1 MNAVLNSVSALNVDP
16 IESTDLTI
24 PYDAMHRAF
33 EAQRAAFAADMAPS
47 YAVRLDRLDRLFVMT
62 ERIASALESAAS
74 DDFGHRPMQ
83 VTRLADV
90 MMVLSAI
97 KHARRHL
104 KSWMKARRA
113 PTAMAF
119 WPGANR
125 IVPQPLGVV
134 GVVSPWNYP
143 YQLAMGP
150 AIAALAAGNR
160 VMIKPSEL
168 TPRTSELMRQ
178 AVAET
183 FAPDE
188 MTVITGDADI
198 GSAFVAMP
206 FDHLL
211 FTGSTA
217 VGRHVALAA
226 AANLTPV
233 TLELGGKSPALLSP
247 NVDMTHV
254 AARLV
259 MGKLF
264 NAGQTCIAPDYVAVH
279 RPAIDAFVG
288 AMRLA
293 VPLQYPTIAGN
304 ADYTGI
310 VSERH
315 FTRLQALV
323 DDALL
328 RGARVVPLHPEG
340 LVAHADTR
348 TFPPMLILGATED
361 MRVMQEEI
369 FGPLLPVLAYD
380 VLDDAIGYVNRHE
393 RPLALYWFGADK
405 ADRDKV
411 LRHTISGGVT
421 VNDCMWHFGQED
433 LPFGGVGASGM
444 GAYHGEYGFRT
455 FSMNKPV
462 FFQSPLSGTRLL
474 FPPYGKTFERMT
486 RLLKLIT

>member
-1 MNAVLNSVSALNVDP
+1 MAS
-16 IESTDLTI
+16 IEGAS
-24 PYDAMHRAF
+24 PKDAMRRVF
-33 EAQRAAFAADMAPS
+33 DVQRAAFAADMAPS
-47 YAVRLDRLDRLFVMT
+47 HAVRLDRLDRLFAMT

-74 DDFGHRPMQ
+74 ADFGHRPVQ
-83 VTRLADV
+83 VTRLSDV

-104 KSWMKARRA
+104 KSWMKVRRA
-113 PTAMAF
+113 PTALAF
-119 WPGANR
+119 WPGSNR
-125 IVPQPLGVV
+125 IVAQPLGVV

-188 MTVITGDADI
+188 IAVVTGDADI
-198 GSAFVAMP
+198 GTAFVALP

-217 VGRHVALAA
+217 VGRRVALAA

-247 NVDMTHV
+247 DVNMKHA

-279 RPAIDAFVG
+279 RPAIDAFAQ

-293 VPLQYPTIAGN
+293 VSRQYPTIAGN

-315 FTRLQALV
+315 FARLQALV
-323 DDALL
+323 EDARV
-328 RGARVVPLHPEG
+328 RGARVIPLHPEG
-340 LVAHADTR
+340 LAAQADTC
-348 TFPPMLILGATED
+348 TFPPMLILDATDD

-380 VLDDAIGYVNRHE
+380 ALDDAIAYINRHE

-411 LRHTISGGVT
+411 LARTISGGVT

-474 FPPYGKTFERMT
+474 FPPYGRTFERMT
-486 RLLKLIT
+486 RLLKIIT

>member
-1 MNAVLNSVSALNVDP
+1 MNAVSNSVSALNVDP
-16 IESTDLTI
+16 IESTDLTG

-33 EAQRAAFAADMAPS
+33 KAQRAAFAADMAPS
-47 YAVRLDRLDRLFVMT
+47 YAVRLDRLDRLFAMT

-74 DDFGHRPMQ
+74 DDFGHRPVQ

-97 KHARRHL
+97 KHARRRL
-104 KSWMKARRA
+104 KFWMKARRV

-188 MTVITGDADI
+188 MTVVTGDADI

-217 VGRHVALAA
+217 VGRHVMRAA
-226 AANLTPV
+226 ADNLTPV
-233 TLELGGKSPALLSP
+233 TLELGGKSPALVG
-247 NVDMTHV
+247 VDANLEH
-254 AARLV
+254 AAERIIL
-259 MGKLF
+259 GKTF
-264 NAGQTCIAPDYVAVH
+264 NAGQTCVAPDYALVH
-279 RPAIDAFVG
+279 ESAIDAFIDAAKQSV
-288 AMRLA
+288 ARLYPGL
-293 VPLQYPTIAGN
+293 PLNDDYSSIIN
-304 ADYTGI
+304 AQHF
-310 VSERH
+310 ER
-315 FTRLQALV
+315 LMSYVQ
-323 DDALL
+323 DAAT
-328 RGARVVPLHPEG
+328 RGARIVALSDGAADRATRKLPPLA
-340 LVAHADTR
+340 LVGVTDA
-348 TFPPMLILGATED
+348 
-361 MRVMQEEI
+361 MRVMQDEI
-369 FGPLLPVLAYD
+369 FGPLLPVVPYRT
-380 VLDDAIGYVNRHE
+380 LDDAIAYVQKRP
-393 RPLALYWFGADK
+393 RPLALYCFGRNRADI
-405 ADRDKV
+405 DRV
-411 LRHTISGGVT
+411 LRQTHSGGAT
-421 VNDCMWHFGQED
+421 INDVILHIAQDD
-433 LPFGGVGASGM
+433 LPFGGVGPSGM
-444 GAYHGEYGFRT
+444 GHYHGRDGFLA
-455 FSMNKPV
+455 FSKAKGV
-462 FFQSPLSGTRLL
+462 FTQPRLNAIGL
-474 FPPYGKTFERMT
+474 FNPPYGKRFARLI
-486 RLLKLIT
+486 RLLLR

>member
-1 MNAVLNSVSALNVDP
+1 MNALLKSVSNPMATTDPVDP
-16 IESTDLTI
+16 T
-24 PYDAMHRAF
+24 DAMRRAF
-33 EAQRAAFAADMAPS
+33 DVQRAAFAADMAPS
-47 YAVRLDRLDRLFVMT
+47 HAVRLDRLDRLFAMT
-62 ERIASALESAAS
+62 GRIAPALENAAS
-74 DDFGHRPMQ
+74 ADFGHRPVQ

-104 KSWMKARRA
+104 KSWMKTRRA

-119 WPGANR
+119 WPGSNR
-125 IVPQPLGVV
+125 IVAQPLGVV

-178 AVAET
+178 AVAES
-183 FAPDE
+183 FSPDE
-188 MTVITGDADI
+188 MTVVTGDAGI
-198 GSAFVAMP
+198 GTAFVAMP

-211 FTGSTA
+211 FTGSTT

-247 NVDMTHV
+247 DVDMTHA

-279 RPAIDAFVG
+279 RPAIDAFVD
-288 AMRLA
+288 AMRAA
-293 VPLQYPTIAGN
+293 VPRQYPTIAGN

-315 FTRLQALV
+315 FARLQALV
-323 DDALL
+323 DDARL
-328 RGARVVPLHPEG
+328 RGARVIPLHPEG
-340 LVAHADTR
+340 LVTHADTR
-348 TFPPMLILGATED
+348 TFPPMLILDATDD

-380 VLDDAIGYVNRHE
+380 ALDDAIAYVNRHE
-393 RPLALYWFGADK
+393 RPLALYWFGAEK

-474 FPPYGKTFERMT
+474 FPPYGRTFERMT
-486 RLLKLIT
+486 RLLKIIT